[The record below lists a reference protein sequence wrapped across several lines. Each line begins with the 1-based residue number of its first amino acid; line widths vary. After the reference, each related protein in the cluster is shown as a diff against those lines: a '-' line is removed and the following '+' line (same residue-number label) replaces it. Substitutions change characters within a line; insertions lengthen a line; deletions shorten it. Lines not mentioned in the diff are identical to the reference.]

1 VEKTSKIETLGL
13 CVCIL
18 LTIYSENSL
27 CYYYLENN
35 IHKRGNLEL
44 GKKKLLSILSTG
56 ALALSLF
63 APLSANDSKAAAATA
78 TAPKWD
84 VERYGDRVD
93 IDGQLNLLTN
103 DSSFLKQAEKNIAE
117 QAAQINF
124 NEDQSSESK
133 STNSTFTYEGG
144 TKQFLN
150 RGLKFKPFTLRS
162 VGENVEIW
170 VANDLS
176 FPAGDSRPAHVVTQE
191 QVDNLRDE
199 FDTNIYP
206 KATEFFGT
214 PDVHDGSHPLINVPA
229 GYYGGSDKIIMLVDN
244 IQDDNYT
251 NPNYPFFVAGFFWQT
266 LENYIDRNIITIDTN
281 SWETRLESTFFG
293 TTIHELQH
301 LIHADNDGAEETWL
315 NEGMSTFSEYLG
327 GYGHDD
333 SSINFYL
340 DHPENSLVN
349 WDEHQGAKT
358 GPETIADYGQVYLF
372 TLYMNDKFGREFIRD
387 LALNETQGLSSVN
400 EVLKAHGSE
409 LDFTQLYQNFIT
421 ALTLDSDRVGNGVY
435 NFDSIDLRD
444 VIANQTTKEKRGKTV
459 DFEKAVTFEKEGVP
473 AWGGDFKELDF
484 QDKIRS
490 ISFDGV
496 DFLASPW
503 QSVADPSDATNKVLW
518 GNQGD
523 EADNAIILE
532 ADLSAV
538 ESATLNFDNYLDI
551 EEQWDFGVVQV
562 STDGGETWKSLANE
576 NTRSDVVEE
585 GYPKIKE
592 NVPGFT
598 GNLKTWQEES
608 FDLSEYSGQKVL
620 VSFRYLTDWGHTDGG
635 WFIDNIEIPEIGY
648 SNDGSSTDD
657 FKSFQELA
665 GQYVNYTVTFI
676 NEKEVG
682 NKKGAKTNYKVI
694 TVDPFNVTETDALN
708 LKQLFK
714 DGKNYMITSY
724 AAPANDKNPVDFTY
738 EIELKEKSPKKK
750 K

>member
-1 VEKTSKIETLGL
+1 L
-13 CVCIL
+13 
-18 LTIYSENSL
+18 
-27 CYYYLENN
+27 
-35 IHKRGNLEL
+35 
-44 GKKKLLSILSTG
+44 KKKKILSILSTG

-63 APLSANDSKAAAATA
+63 APLSANESKAAAAA
-78 TAPKWD
+78 STAPKWD

-93 IDGQLNLLTN
+93 IDGQLNLLSN
-103 DSSFLKQAEKNIAE
+103 DASFLKQAEKKIAE

-124 NEDQSSESK
+124 NEDQASSSS
-133 STNSTFTYEGG
+133 STSSAALNQGEV
-144 TKQFLN
+144 KQFLN
-150 RGLKFKPFTLRS
+150 RNLKFKPFTLTS

-176 FPAGDSRPAHVVTQE
+176 FPAGDPRPAHVVTQE
-191 QVDNLRDE
+191 QADKLRDE
-199 FDTNIYP
+199 FDKNIYP
-206 KATEFFGT
+206 KATAFFGT
-214 PDVHDGSHPLINVPA
+214 PDVHDGSKSPLAGKNVPA
-229 GYYGGSDKIIMLVDN
+229 GYYEGSDKVIMLVDN

-251 NPNYPFFVAGFFWQT
+251 NPSYPFFVAGFFWQT
-266 LENYIDRNIITIDTN
+266 LENYMDRNIITIDTN

-387 LALNETQGLSSVN
+387 LALSETQGMNSVN
-400 EVLKAHGSE
+400 EVLKSHGSS

-421 ALTLDSDRVGNGVY
+421 ALTLDSDRVGNGLY

-444 VIANQTTKEKRGKTV
+444 VVVNATTGEKRGKTV

-503 QSVADPSDATNKVLW
+503 QSVADPVNASNKVLW
-518 GNQGD
+518 GNAGD

-532 ADLSAV
+532 ADLSSV
-538 ESATLNFDNYLDI
+538 DSATLNFNQYLDI

-562 STDGGETWKSLANE
+562 STDGGESWKSLSNE

-598 GNLKTWQEES
+598 GNIKEWQNET
-608 FDLSEYSGQKVL
+608 FDLSEYAGQKVL

-635 WFIDNIEIPEIGY
+635 WYIDNIEIPEIGY
-648 SNDGSSTDD
+648 TNDGSSTED

-694 TVDPFNVTETDALN
+694 TVDPFNVTEEDALT
-708 LKQLFK
+708 LRQLFK

-724 AAPANDKNPVDFTY
+724 AAPAEDKNPVDFTY
-738 EIELKEKSPKKK
+738 EVNLKEKSSKKK

>member
-1 VEKTSKIETLGL
+1 MLGL
-13 CVCIL
+13 FGRQIL
-18 LTIYSENSL
+18 EIKGRNQKL
-27 CYYYLENN
+27 
-35 IHKRGNLEL
+35 K
-44 GKKKLLSILSTG
+44 KKKLFSILSSS

-63 APLSANDSKAAAATA
+63 APLANDSKAAAAEA

-84 VERYGDRVD
+84 VDRYGDRVD
-93 IDGQLNLLTN
+93 IDGQLNLLSN
-103 DSSFLKQAEKNIAE
+103 DPSYLKQAEKKIKE
-117 QAAQINF
+117 QAAEINF
-124 NEDQSSESK
+124 NEDGTYGSSENNI
-133 STNSTFTYEGG
+133 STTSVGE
-144 TKQFLN
+144 KKLFLN
-150 RGLKFKPFTLRS
+150 RNLAFKQFTLRS

-170 VANDLS
+170 VADNLG
-176 FPAGDSRPAHVVTQE
+176 FKPGDPRPAHVVTQE
-191 QVDNLRDE
+191 QVDKLRDE
-199 FDTNIYP
+199 FDRNIYP

-214 PDVHDGSHPLINVPA
+214 PDALDGSHSPLPGMVGLPE
-229 GYYGGSDKIIMLVDN
+229 GYYEGSDKVIMLVDN
-244 IQDDNYT
+244 IQDDNYNDPT
-251 NPNYPFFVAGFFWQT
+251 YPFFVAGFFWQT

-349 WDEHQGAKT
+349 WDEHRVTQT

-387 LALNETQGLSSVN
+387 LALNEDQGLSSVN

-421 ALTLDSDRVGNGVY
+421 ALTLDTDRVGNGVY
-435 NFDSIDLRD
+435 NFDSINLRD
-444 VIANQTTKEKRGKTV
+444 VVVDAKTGKTRGKTV

-496 DFLASPW
+496 DFLGTPW
-503 QSVADPSDATNKVLW
+503 TSVADPKDASNKVLW
-518 GNQGD
+518 GGNGD
-523 EADNAIILE
+523 EADNALIFE
-532 ADLSAV
+532 ADLTGV
-538 ESATLNFDNYLDI
+538 NNATLKFDNFIDI
-551 EEQWDFGVVQV
+551 EEQWDFGMVQV
-562 STDGGETWKSLANE
+562 STDGGATWNSLENG

-598 GNLKTWQEES
+598 GTYANWQEES
-608 FDLSEYSGQKVL
+608 FDLSQYAGKKVL
-620 VSFRYLTDWGHTDGG
+620 VSFRYLTDWGTTQAG
-635 WFIDNIEIPEIGY
+635 WYVDDIAIPEIGY
-648 SNDGSSTDD
+648 SNDGSSTDS

-694 TVDPFNVTETDALN
+694 TVDPFNVTEEDALT
-708 LKQLFK
+708 LRQLFK

-724 AAPANDKNPVDFTY
+724 AAPADDKNPVDFSY
-738 EIELKEKSPKKK
+738 EVHLKENSAKKK
-750 K
+750 

>member
-1 VEKTSKIETLGL
+1 L
-13 CVCIL
+13 
-18 LTIYSENSL
+18 N
-27 CYYYLENN
+27 
-35 IHKRGNLEL
+35 
-44 GKKKLLSILSTG
+44 KKKLLSVLSAS
-56 ALALSLF
+56 ALALSLL
-63 APLSANDSKAAAATA
+63 APISSGGSKVEAK
-78 TAPKWD
+78 TAPNWD

-93 IDGQLNLLTN
+93 IDGQLNLLSN
-103 DSSFLKQAEKNIAE
+103 DASYLKQAEKKIAE
-117 QAAQINF
+117 QAAGINF
-124 NEDQSSESK
+124 NEDSSSVTSA
-133 STNSTFTYEGG
+133 STNSFSYDGG
-144 TKQFLN
+144 TKQFLDRN
-150 RGLKFKPFTLRS
+150 LKFKPFTLRS

-170 VANDLS
+170 VANNLA
-176 FPAGDSRPAHVVTQE
+176 FPEGDPRPAHVVTQE
-191 QVDNLRDE
+191 QVDKLRDE
-199 FDTNIYP
+199 FDSNIYP
-206 KATEFFGT
+206 KATSFFGT
-214 PDVHDGSHPLINVPA
+214 PDVHDGSKSPLAGRNVPE
-229 GYYGGSDKIIMLVDN
+229 GYYEGSDKVIMLVDN
-244 IQDDNYT
+244 VQDDNYRDPT
-251 NPNYPFFVAGFFWQT
+251 YPFFVAGFFWQT
-266 LENYIDRNIITIDTN
+266 LENYMDRNIITIDTN

-327 GYGHDD
+327 GYGHND

-349 WDEHQGAKT
+349 WDEHRVTQT
-358 GPETIADYGQVYLF
+358 GPETIADYGQVFLF

-387 LALNETQGLSSVN
+387 LALSETQGMNSVN
-400 EVLKAHGSE
+400 DVLKAHGSS

-421 ALTLDSDRVGNGVY
+421 ALTLDSDRVGNGLY

-444 VIANQTTKEKRGKTV
+444 VVVDAKTGKTRGKTV
-459 DFEKAVTFEKEGVP
+459 DFEKAETFEKEGVP

-496 DFLASPW
+496 DFLTSPW
-503 QSVADPSDATNKVLW
+503 QSVADPTDATNKVLW
-518 GNQGD
+518 GNRGD

-532 ADLSAV
+532 ANLSSV

-562 STDGGETWKSLANE
+562 STDGGETWTSLENE

-598 GNLKTWQEES
+598 GNLKTWREES
-608 FDLSEYSGQKVL
+608 FDLSEYAGQKVL

-648 SNDGSSTDD
+648 TNDGSSTED

-676 NEKEVG
+676 NETEVG

-694 TVDPFNVTETDALN
+694 TVDPFNVTEEDALN
-708 LKQLFK
+708 LRQLFQN
-714 DGKNYMITSY
+714 GKNYMITSY
-724 AAPANDKNPVDFTY
+724 AAPAEDKNPVDFTY
-738 EIELKEKSPKKK
+738 EIELKKTGPKKK
-750 K
+750 